1 VTDKRPIPYVSLYQP
16 EQRGGRWTLGYT
28 LGKRRVEHLG
38 LEASKARKRARIV
51 SEVIDSY
58 KSRLL
63 TLDEALRKLGAHRS
77 IGHYLDAFQRQ
88 IGGSDLHKQVVNG
101 AVRNFVKLADIER
114 PDQITQAAADRVIK
128 ALEEQGKAPRTINYW
143 LQKARQFCKWL
154 KKQGV
159 LADNP
164 LADVR
169 GVGGGTQRPRR
180 PATPEDVAKLCR
192 AALANGPSRNGK
204 VSGETRRLLYLTAFA
219 TGLRYGELRRAMS
232 PWLKD
237 GPPRIEMPAGST
249 KNSKGVTIPI
259 PTWLVIEL
267 AEATV
272 DRYLCVPA
280 GLRDGPLFPDAPKQ
294 ITKAMAEDMK
304 AAGIPPQTDAGHLD
318 FHSLRHGFVTQLARS
333 GVDIK
338 TLQKLARHSTAVLTL
353 NVYTHVGE
361 LEERARAVEVGVP
374 HPEGGSS

>member
-219 TGLRYGELRRAMS
+219 TGLRYGELTRLRWKNMKLAKS
-232 PWLKD
+232 CCITI
-237 GPPRIEMPAGST
+237 GAGDT
-249 KNSKGVTIPI
+249 KNKQAATLPI
-259 PTWLVIEL
+259 PEWLADEWRGWMSSLDEPDDL
-267 AEATV
+267 A
-272 DRYLCVPA
+272 
-280 GLRDGPLFPDAPKQ
+280 FPDAPKQ

>member
-180 PATPEDVAKLCR
+180 PATPEDVAKLCK
-192 AALANGPSRNGK
+192 AALANGTSRNGK

-219 TGLRYGELRRAMS
+219 TGLRYGELRRLA
-232 PWLKD
+232 PEHVCDAPNGFINLP
-237 GPPRIEMPAGST
+237 GTAA
-249 KNSKGVTIPI
+249 KNKRAAKLPI
-259 PTWLVIEL
+259 PTWLASEMCNYAAARPL
-267 AEATV
+267 G
-272 DRYLCVPA
+272 VPA
-280 GLRDGPLFPDAPKQ
+280 WFPDAPKQ

-361 LEERARAVEVGVP
+361 LEERAKAVELGVP
-374 HPEGGSS
+374 HPEGGRT